1 VCEEA
6 EMKKYLTLMAG
17 ALLFVILISCNLSK
31 LFQKEEEEKPYYPPS
46 DNRSYHPPRSTHSD
60 DNEGTAGLGVQL
72 VTNLRSGVF
81 RVKVNDELKAE
92 HSFTNQAKSKNPL
105 KLKKFMKAQDMEWGK
120 EFKVPAGECK
130 IKVVIEDNQGSRGD
144 RVMNMNFKP
153 NSHHAIR
160 VVVRGAPGDMRV
172 EIVQ

>member
-1 VCEEA
+1 
-6 EMKKYLTLMAG
+6 MRKYLTLLAG
-17 ALLFVILISCNLSK
+17 AVLFIVLISCNLSR
-31 LFQKEEEEKPYYPPS
+31 LFEKEEEEKPYYPPS
-46 DNRSYHPPRSTHSD
+46 EGRRSTRSHSD
-60 DNEGTAGLGVQL
+60 SRSSDEGTAGLGVKL

-92 HSFTNQAKSKNPL
+92 HSFSNQGKGKSLL
-105 KLKKFMKAQDMEWGK
+105 KLKKFMKAKDMEWGK

-160 VVVRGAPGDMRV
+160 VVCRGAPGDMQV
-172 EIVQ
+172 EIIQ